1 MTGTTISIIV
11 ALSTILGFGSIGVI
25 YAKRQ
30 RKTVE
35 EFITARDSTGSMTT
49 TATIVA
55 SILGAWILF
64 SPSEA
69 ATWAGLIAVLGYA
82 VGQALPILSFVV
94 LGPRMRNLMPH
105 GHSLTEFV
113 WFRYGK
119 FAYLL
124 VLSIMVFYLFV
135 FLSAE
140 MGAIARAVEL
150 ITEVPLFVTLI
161 LVGGSTV
168 AYTAYGGLR
177 TSIFTDNIQ
186 FILIFPLMFVILVA
200 TLIELGGWGSAFDSV
215 KSVNPD
221 LLKLNHQPGIEL
233 GLTLMIGILAANLFH
248 QGFWQRVYS
257 AKSVDDVRKG
267 FLTSGLIVI
276 PLIVLA
282 GFFGLWA
289 IGQGVSNAFD
299 PIALF
304 RLALEILPGSV
315 MLALMALALI
325 LVMSSMDT
333 LLNGIASIF
342 TTDLSRLGTFQDKNK
357 LLRSSRLITIATILP
372 AMLVGL
378 IFDSVL
384 YLFLI
389 ADLVCAAAVTPVFIG
404 LYVRKFTGKMVGTST
419 ILGILSGAVF
429 FPTKTLSGWWTFP
442 ELTEFWHIL
451 ASGNT
456 LASFMIAVIVSSSA
470 SVAFAVF
477 ARYSGKTQPYDF
489 DELSS
494 RISLLN

>member
-1 MTGTTISIIV
+1 
-11 ALSTILGFGSIGVI
+11 
-25 YAKRQ
+25 
-30 RKTVE
+30 
-35 EFITARDSTGSMTT
+35 
-49 TATIVA
+49 
-55 SILGAWILF
+55 
-64 SPSEA
+64 
-69 ATWAGLIAVLGYA
+69 
-82 VGQALPILSFVV
+82 
-94 LGPRMRNLMPH
+94 
-105 GHSLTEFV
+105 
-113 WFRYGK
+113 
-119 FAYLL
+119 
-124 VLSIMVFYLFV
+124 
-135 FLSAE
+135 
-140 MGAIARAVEL
+140 
-150 ITEVPLFVTLI
+150 
-161 LVGGSTV
+161 
-168 AYTAYGGLR
+168 
-177 TSIFTDNIQ
+177 
-186 FILIFPLMFVILVA
+186 
-200 TLIELGGWGSAFDSV
+200 
-215 KSVNPD
+215 
-221 LLKLNHQPGIEL
+221 
-233 GLTLMIGILAANLFH
+233 
-248 QGFWQRVYS
+248 
-257 AKSVDDVRKG
+257 
-267 FLTSGLIVI
+267 
-276 PLIVLA
+276 
-282 GFFGLWA
+282 
-289 IGQGVSNAFD
+289 
-299 PIALF
+299 
-304 RLALEILPGSV
+304 

-404 LYVRKFTGKMVGTST
+404 LYVRRFTGKMVGTST
-419 ILGILSGAVF
+419 VLGILSGAVF

-456 LASFMIAVIVSSSA
+456 LASFMIAVIISSSV